1 LPDKGFLE
9 LSTGFPRYCGKNSNE
24 ADDMTQIPE
33 LGDVTY
39 NAASQSFEALAT
51 CDTQTGQI
59 RLPASFEAPLDAPEQ
74 LVRQGLV
81 ADATRKMQNGSE
93 LRSRVAHP
101 MGDGSD
107 ESDVA
112 SLFSSAKRFIGNAWN
127 KAA

>member
-1 LPDKGFLE
+1 
-9 LSTGFPRYCGKNSNE
+9 
-24 ADDMTQIPE
+24 MTQIPE

-81 ADATRKMQNGSE
+81 ADATRKMRNGSE

-101 MGDGSD
+101 MGDGND
-107 ESDVA
+107 ESEVA
-112 SLFSSAKRFIGNAWN
+112 SLFTSAKRFIGNAWN